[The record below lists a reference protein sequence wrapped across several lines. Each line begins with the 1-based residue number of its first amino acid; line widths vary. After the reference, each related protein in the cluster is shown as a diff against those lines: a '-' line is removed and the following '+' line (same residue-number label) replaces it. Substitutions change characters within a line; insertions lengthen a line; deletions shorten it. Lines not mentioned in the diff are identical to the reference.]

1 MKPNFY
7 SAYLNR
13 GVTIFK
19 LKDKGITEIEFNLS
33 EALANFNYVLEKY
46 PNNIYAKKNKEITE
60 NILNEYDKNKLPK
73 WFKGEIYNKG
83 AKVTSLLMAK
93 IINWTQMSYMYD
105 FIIGA
110 SFYTGNES
118 VYNKVLS
125 NEIFNGLKWF
135 RHKNPEAY
143 MVYLMNLI

>member
-1 MKPNFY
+1 MNMI
-7 SAYLNR
+7 R
-13 GVTIFK
+13 
-19 LKDKGITEIEFNLS
+19 
-33 EALANFNYVLEKY
+33 
-46 PNNIYAKKNKEITE
+46 
-60 NILNEYDKNKLPK
+60 NKLPK

-83 AKVTSLLMAK
+83 AKVTSLFNGKNYKLDS
-93 IINWTQMSYMYD
+93 NELSMYD

-118 VYNKVLS
+118 VYNKELS

-143 MVYLMNLI
+143 MVLLDEFNLGSIY